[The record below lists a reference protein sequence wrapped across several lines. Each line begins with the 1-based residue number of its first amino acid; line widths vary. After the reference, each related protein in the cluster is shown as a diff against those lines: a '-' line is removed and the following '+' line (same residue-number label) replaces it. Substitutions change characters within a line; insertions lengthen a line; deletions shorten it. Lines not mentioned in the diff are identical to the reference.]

1 MEAGP
6 YDPANTGDDGLNGA
20 PVVPQWRRGLTTP
33 QTGQA
38 GRQGHH
44 HHGCRNGGGALRPR
58 KPYSGRRLD
67 PLSHGRNGGGA
78 LRPRKLGNKVRAHM
92 KDVQPQWRR
101 GLTTPQTCDGCRR
114 RHLAGGRNGGG
125 ALRPRKPAA
134 VVAGRAV
141 VGSRNGGGALRP
153 RKRPLPENV
162 SLCTSLPQWRRG
174 LTTPQT
180 ANSKNES

>member
-6 YDPANTGDDGLNGA
+6 YDPANRTSRPPGPSPPWL
-20 PVVPQWRRGLTTP
+20 PQWRRGLTTP
-33 QTGQA
+33 QTVPTHI
-38 GRQGHH
+38 RTWT
-44 HHGCRNGGGALRPR
+44 
-58 KPYSGRRLD
+58 
-67 PLSHGRNGGGA
+67 
-78 LRPRKLGNKVRAHM
+78 
-92 KDVQPQWRR
+92 VQLPQWRR
-101 GLTTPQTCDGCRR
+101 GLTTPQTLLRPAARPIVSWPQWRRGLTTPQTWDGCRR

-153 RKRPLPENV
+153 RKRPLPEDG